1 MAVSKL
7 NPSAGGVPYG
17 DNAKRPANPEIGR
30 LFSNGEA
37 GRLELYT
44 STGWQNIV
52 QETPGVAAIYGTYNQ
67 SAGSGTFTISGTN
80 FVAGGLVYAVGTNA
94 IEYQAT
100 SSTTNS
106 IVQMT
111 ATFTNLSAEYEPYD
125 IKVVN
130 PSNLF
135 GLLPDAF
142 FVNDNPVWSTA
153 SGSLGSYYGSTSI
166 QLSATDDES
175 STLTYSITSGTLPSG
190 LSLSSSGLIS
200 GTITANPGTYSF
212 TVGVSDGA
220 NTTQTRSF
228 SIIVPSPLV
237 TGGTLSSDATYY
249 YRTFTGNSNF
259 VLSGNNL
266 TTDVFIVAGG
276 GPGGGA
282 GGGGAG
288 GVRALSSISLTPG
301 TYPAV
306 IGSGGAGTSSS
317 GGPTTYTSL
326 GTNSSFNNIS
336 ATRGGGGGGYTL
348 DLNGTSG
355 GSGGGGGNQGG
366 GVLSGSAG
374 NSGGYNPVEGY
385 AGGSGGAINFT
396 NGGGGGAGGV
406 GGNSTTSRSGDG
418 GIGIQSAISG
428 TNFYFGGG
436 GGGGAQGNFTAGNGG
451 NGGGGAGQASA
462 GNTSGTPGAGLNSG
476 GTAQSGGSASSY
488 AGAGG
493 ANTGG
498 GGGGM
503 GTSVGTS
510 GNGGSGIVVVR
521 YTRASVGG

>member
-7 NPSAGGVPYG
+7 NPAAAGIPYG
-17 DNAKRPANPEIGR
+17 DNAGRPANAETGQPY
-30 LFSNGEA
+30 FNGEA

-44 STGWQNIV
+44 TNGWNNIV
-52 QETPGVAAIYGTYNQ
+52 QETPGVAGVSGHYYKSDGYGIF
-67 SAGSGTFTISGTN
+67 AISGTN
-80 FVAGGLVYAVGTNA
+80 FVDGAVVYAVGTNSVD
-94 IEYQAT
+94 YQAT
-100 SSTTNS
+100 TTTYNS
-106 IVQMT
+106 LVQLT
-111 ATFTNLSAEYEPYD
+111 ARFDNLSEIHEPYD

-142 FVNDNPVWSTA
+142 SIDEPPVWSTSA
-153 SGSLGSYYGSTSI
+153 GSLGSYALGSVNI
-166 QLSATDDES
+166 QLLATDDES
-175 STLTYSITSGTLPSG
+175 DTLTYSVISGSLPTG

-200 GTITANPGTYSF
+200 GTMTAAADTYSF
-212 TVGVSDGA
+212 TVSVTDSK
-220 NTTQTRSF
+220 NTAVTRSF
-228 SIIVPSPLV
+228 SIVSTGPSV
-237 TGGTLSSDATYY
+237 TGGTLTSDSTYY
-249 YRTFTGNSNF
+249 YRTFTSNGDF
-259 VLSGNNL
+259 ATSGPLSTSL
-266 TTDVFIVAGG
+266 FIVAGG

-288 GVRALSSISLTPG
+288 GVRAISSVSLTSG
-301 TYPAV
+301 TYPVV
-306 IGSGGAGTSSS
+306 IGSGGAGKFSE

-326 GTNSSFNNIS
+326 GTNSTFNNIS
-336 ATRGGGGGGYTL
+336 ATRGGGGGGYVT
-348 DLNGTSG
+348 DPNGTSG

-366 GVLSGSAG
+366 GVLNGSSGNA
-374 NSGGYNPVEGY
+374 GGYSPVEGY
-385 AGGSGGAINFT
+385 AGGSGGAMNFT

-418 GIGIQSAISG
+418 GIGIQSSISG
-428 TNFYFGGG
+428 TSYYFGGG

-476 GTAQSGGSASSY
+476 GTASSGGSTGY
-488 AGAGG
+488 AGSGG

-510 GNGGSGIVVVR
+510 GNGGSGIVVIR
-521 YTRASVGG
+521 YTKSQVGG